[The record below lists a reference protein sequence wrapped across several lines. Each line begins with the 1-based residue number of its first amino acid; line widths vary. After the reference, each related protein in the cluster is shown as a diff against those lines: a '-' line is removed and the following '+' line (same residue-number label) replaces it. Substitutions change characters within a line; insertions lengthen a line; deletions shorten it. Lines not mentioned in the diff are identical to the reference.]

1 MIADE
6 PEYEE
11 IVEEYEEELLVQEE
25 TQEPLTDFADT
36 APTKESLGA

>member
-1 MIADE
+1 MHIEHESIEQVIADE

-25 TQEPLTDFADT
+25 T
-36 APTKESLGA
+36 